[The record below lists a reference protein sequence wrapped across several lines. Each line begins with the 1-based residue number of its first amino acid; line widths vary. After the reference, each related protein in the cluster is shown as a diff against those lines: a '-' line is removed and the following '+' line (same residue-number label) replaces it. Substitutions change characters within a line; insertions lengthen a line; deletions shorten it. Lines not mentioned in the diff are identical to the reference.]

1 MWSPSAK
8 NGWIIHWTVV
18 DTMYRYYSLTTVALS
33 KKQCNSTSIHLLV
46 IYYISRNNT
55 YIYIYNVY
63 KVLSN
68 NDGDPGQK
76 PVEPSEE
83 DPLTVDV
90 LGVALTNKTVGFA
103 EQCDQH

>member
-1 MWSPSAK
+1 
-8 NGWIIHWTVV
+8 
-18 DTMYRYYSLTTVALS
+18 
-33 KKQCNSTSIHLLV
+33 
-46 IYYISRNNT
+46 
-55 YIYIYNVY
+55 VY
-63 KVLSN
+63 KVLLN